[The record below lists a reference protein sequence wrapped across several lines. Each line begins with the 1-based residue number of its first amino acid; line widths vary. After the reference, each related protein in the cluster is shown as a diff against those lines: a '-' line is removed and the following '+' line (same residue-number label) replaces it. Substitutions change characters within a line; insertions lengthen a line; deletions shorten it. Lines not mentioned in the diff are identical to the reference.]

1 MYRGNTTKWANE
13 DEKVAT
19 LSFVLLDKNKNKL
32 WERKEWKT
40 FRELV
45 TSSGLVIFFKLIY
58 LLAIINIF
66 H

>member
-1 MYRGNTTKWANE
+1 MRKRSFRVNQTKFGSE

-19 LSFVLLDKNKNKL
+19 LSFVLLDKNKNKV

-45 TSSGLVIFFKLIY
+45 TAARLVFAEIIRSFF
-58 LLAIINIF
+58 F
-66 H
+66 F